1 LRSFVQVFY
10 CSKNNG
16 LSSRGCSAF
25 LGWGAMSL
33 RVQETVLR
41 DEFACHDG
49 AGGGGG
55 PLLGGRGSVMP
66 ASRLA
71 VFCPSLFAVFHRSPL
86 AACLK
91 VSRAFRHPGLALTP
105 FSPLPMLRERGG
117 MAPHVLGSPAWQI
130 SANGQAANIPPCS
143 ILGVNEP
150 SAASHHS
157 PFARTARRSPLA
169 ISEVTRRCPEM
180 LPLAFHHSPFAVRH
194 SPL

>member
-1 LRSFVQVFY
+1 MGAGGRPLRSFVQVFY

-91 VSRAFRHPGLALTP
+91 VSRALRHQGLALTP
-105 FSPLPMLRERGG
+105 FSPLPKLRERGWLPTPFG
-117 MAPHVLGSPAWQI
+117 ITACERKGDS
-130 SANGQAANIPPCS
+130 
-143 ILGVNEP
+143 NEFLYALRV
-150 SAASHHS
+150 SNAFRHH
-157 PFARTARRSPLA
+157 
-169 ISEVTRRCPEM
+169 CM
-180 LPLAFHHSPFAVRH
+180 
-194 SPL
+194 